1 MSQEKRQITVQEI
14 EALMEQGMQR
24 PEIAEH
30 LGIPLSVLQKT
41 VFQHP
46 KLKGRKAKKV
56 YDIIVVDEEEV
67 NNLADATNENSQE
80 SEEQVVADSPQ
91 VTEDS
96 VNSEEIQGDRNLAET
111 VSAEEQDDSRGW

>member
-14 EALMEQGMQR
+14 ENLLEQGMQR

-67 NNLADATNENSQE
+67 NNLADATNETSQE
-80 SEEQVVADSPQ
+80 NEEQVVTDFEQ

-96 VNSEEIQGDRNLAET
+96 VNSEEIQGNENLAET
-111 VSAEEQDDSRGW
+111 VSAEEDPKGW

>member
-14 EALMEQGMQR
+14 ENLLEKGMQR

-30 LGIPLSVLQKT
+30 LGIPLSILQKT

-56 YDIIVVDEEEV
+56 YDIVVVDEEEV
-67 NNLADATNENSQE
+67 DNLANATNGTLQESQE
-80 SEEQVVADSPQ
+80 QEVSDSSQ

-96 VNSEEIQGDRNLAET
+96 INSEEIQGEESLTES
-111 VSAEEQDDSRGW
+111 VSVEEREDW